1 MKAYTRKQKIIARSS
16 AEAVFSA
23 PALGASAAK
32 GVQSM
37 MCDLGFAVKPLLI
50 IDAEATEHIL
60 HRHGIGKMKHIDVA
74 HLWLQDE
81 VKSNSLRVRRV
92 IRVSVVCVD
101 VQENLRLGDVK
112 CHWSQLVAMPDSS
125 SNSSSGSVACE
136 ATLCLWRSS
145 DRVVT
150 ANGLQDLI
158 DEENAVGNGTIVFR
172 ILVGSSG
179 PEGQRLE
186 HRSGSHQNLGN
197 VRSRQKVLG
206 VEWWIYLV
214 VQKHVSAV
222 VDVQAS

>member
-1 MKAYTRKQKIIARSS
+1 MY
-16 AEAVFSA
+16 
-23 PALGASAAK
+23 
-32 GVQSM
+32 
-37 MCDLGFAVKPLLI
+37 
-50 IDAEATEHIL
+50 
-60 HRHGIGKMKHIDVA
+60 
-74 HLWLQDE
+74 
-81 VKSNSLRVRRV
+81 
-92 IRVSVVCVD
+92 VD
-101 VQENLRLGDVK
+101 VQENLRSGDVLGFLVDESERSDQSEQIRAVQLSRK

-125 SNSSSGSVACE
+125 SSSSSGSVACE
-136 ATLCLWRSS
+136 ATPCQWRSS

-150 ANGLQDLI
+150 MNGLQDLI

-206 VEWWIYLV
+206 VDWWIYLV